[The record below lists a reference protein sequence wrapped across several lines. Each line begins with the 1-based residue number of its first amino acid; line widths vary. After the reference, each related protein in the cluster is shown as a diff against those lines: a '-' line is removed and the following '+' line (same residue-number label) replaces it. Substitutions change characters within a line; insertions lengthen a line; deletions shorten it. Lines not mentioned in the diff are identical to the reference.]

1 MGRRR
6 SRKRLPE
13 QPVQARIEDLS
24 HDGRGVAHIDQKAIF
39 IDGALAG
46 ELITFKYTGRQR
58 SYDEGAVISV
68 EEASDDRVEA
78 KCPHFGV
85 CGGCA
90 LQHLDPAK
98 QILAKQRVLVENL
111 SRIGSVEPD
120 TLLPPV
126 TGPHWGY
133 RRKARLGVRYV
144 AAKGR
149 VLVGFREK
157 RNSFLADI
165 HICPVLH
172 PVVGEHLDD
181 LSDCIGAMH
190 ARQRIAQIEVAISD
204 VDTALVFRNL
214 DPLDEHDTRLLE
226 KLASKLDVCI
236 MLQPGGPET
245 VAPLSGQVAELSYRL
260 PEENIDFHFQAID
273 FTQVNTDINRSM
285 VRLALELLDLQAGD
299 SVLDLFCGLGNFT
312 LPIARHVASV
322 TGVEGSAELIQRAAD
337 NARQNQIDNVNYHV
351 ANLAKPLE
359 DQSWMQSKY
368 DKILLDPPRSGAAEL
383 IGQLPA
389 LGAMR
394 IVYVSCHPASL
405 ARDAGILVAKGYRLV
420 KAGVMDMFP
429 HTAHVE
435 SIALFERVNG

>member
-1 MGRRR
+1 MSRRR

-13 QPVQARIEDLS
+13 HPVQVRIEDLS

-39 IDGALAG
+39 IDGALPG
-46 ELITFKYTGRQR
+46 ELVTFKYTGRQR
-58 SYDEGAVISV
+58 KYDEGATITVD
-68 EEASDDRVEA
+68 EASTDRVDA
-78 KCPHFGV
+78 KCPHFGL

-98 QILAKQRVLVENL
+98 QILAKQQVLLENL
-111 SRIGSVEPD
+111 SRIGSVEPEKV
-120 TLLPPV
+120 LPAL

-157 RNSFLADI
+157 RNNFVADM
-165 HICPVLH
+165 HSCPVLH
-172 PVVGEHLDD
+172 PVVGEHIDD

-190 ARQRIAQIEVAISD
+190 ARQRIAQIEVAVSD
-204 VDTALVFRNL
+204 ADTVLVFRNL
-214 DPLDEHDTRLLE
+214 DPLDEHDTHLLAE
-226 KLASKLDVCI
+226 LAGKLDINI
-236 MLQPGGPET
+236 MLQPGGPDT
-245 VAPLSGQVAELSYRL
+245 VVPLSGQAAELSYQL
-260 PEENIDFHFQAID
+260 PDEQITFYFQATD

-285 VRLALELLDLQAGD
+285 VRQALELLALQSED
-299 SVLDLFCGLGNFT
+299 RVLDLFCGLGNFT

-322 TGVEGSAELIQRAAD
+322 TGVEGSAELIRRAAD
-337 NARQNQIDNVNYHV
+337 NASQNQITNVNYHV
-351 ANLAKPLE
+351 ADLGKAVA
-359 DQSWMQSKY
+359 DQPWMQQHY

-383 IGQLPA
+383 IEQLPA
-389 LGAMR
+389 LAAR
-394 IVYVSCHPASL
+394 LIVYVSCHPASL
-405 ARDAGILVAKGYRLV
+405 ARDAGILVDNGYRLV

-435 SIALFERVNG
+435 SIALFKKP